1 MTLGREE
8 RGGGW
13 QLNGDREVLLD
24 GGGAA
29 GQ

>member
-8 RGGGW
+8 RGGW

-24 GGGAA
+24 GGGAV